1 MLRGEA
7 SPSPTKMASF
17 IYAYVIDSFDN
28 ANQVK
33 VADAILEGS
42 IAWDSP
48 EVEQFIRS
56 RCERYLESCRLLYST
71 DNVKTAE
78 DLFIKD
84 LIEAKE
90 LRLNLP
96 DEILTIASFNKMA
109 EDSNS
114 EGVKSLSLEDFIAL
128 LLGSPMT
135 SGGVNYNVEPKI
147 RVLAAIGLPL
157 ALIGFI
163 NALSGKTSGLLMSI
177 LGGVMLY
184 GVYSTLNDAYRNL
197 QMGITPEK
205 AQQRADQQKKI
216 QNVAYNQGTSA
227 SDLKGTDARNQ
238 EALLAMRQRTPAPLA
253 PPSPQPP
260 GPAPLRPP
268 AEQIAATPTPT
279 PPPPVGQEDILSNI
293 AKSKPPMPSNELQL
307 PA

>member
-1 MLRGEA
+1 
-7 SPSPTKMASF
+7 
-17 IYAYVIDSFDN
+17 
-28 ANQVK
+28 
-33 VADAILEGS
+33 
-42 IAWDSP
+42 
-48 EVEQFIRS
+48 
-56 RCERYLESCRLLYST
+56 
-71 DNVKTAE
+71 
-78 DLFIKD
+78 
-84 LIEAKE
+84 
-90 LRLNLP
+90 
-96 DEILTIASFNKMA
+96 
-109 EDSNS
+109 
-114 EGVKSLSLEDFIAL
+114 
-128 LLGSPMT
+128 MT

-163 NALSGKTSGLLMSI
+163 TALSGKTSGLLMSI

-184 GVYSTLNDAYRNL
+184 GAYSTLNDAYRNL

-227 SDLKGTDARNQ
+227 PGLKGPDAAREQ
-238 EALLAMRQRTPAPLA
+238 EALLAMQQRTPAPLA
-253 PPSPQPP
+253 SPSSPQPP